1 MSLRIVTGGAGT
13 GKTTRLLALL
23 DEWLTSHPLQERQRV
38 LALTFMHGSRL
49 RLTERLRASR
59 ARNAFDCITIDSFAR
74 QLCARWRSRLAALGV
89 VLPPEESDSVYDATC
104 EAAARLLDE
113 SAVVRWVAATHP
125 IIVVDEFQDCR
136 GARPHFVERLAHGA
150 DVLVA
155 ADPFQDLKQTGANPA
170 MEMIERSGVSPEELT
185 TVHRTRVP
193 ALLAAAT
200 ALRAGRPVVQGAGFQ
215 IVVAPRPPLAAYEVC
230 RIVATSKQVSPVVI
244 SAGRPSA
251 GTFAAKVVEAVE
263 TTKGYGKSK
272 NLGPYAIP
280 WESSPDS
287 YREQLLEA
295 LDVGDASHS
304 PESVASA
311 LDGSNPLSRGMHEW
325 LDRERRLR
333 GRAVF
338 TNAEVR
344 AQVRRAEA
352 AFRALPRYG
361 GGRRALTIHQA
372 KNREFRRVIVLWGF
386 TLPKDPE
393 VQRRWL
399 YNAITRAMDAAWI
412 IVHGSASRLNA
423 PPFA

>member
-13 GKTTRLLALL
+13 GKTTRLLGLL
-23 DEWLTSHPLQERQRV
+23 DEWLTCHPLQDRQRV

-59 ARNAFDCITIDSFAR
+59 ARSAFECVTIDSFAR
-74 QLCARWRSRLAALGV
+74 EICARWRSRLAFLGV
-89 VLPPEESDSVYDATC
+89 TLPPDESDEVYDATC
-104 EAAARLLDE
+104 DAAARLLDDN
-113 SAVVRWVAATHP
+113 ALVRWIAAAHP
-125 IIVVDEFQDCR
+125 IVVVDEFQDCR
-136 GARPHFVERLAHGA
+136 GARPLFIESLAREA

-170 MEMIERSGVSPEELT
+170 MEMLARSGVPPEELT

-200 ALRAGRPVVQGAGFQ
+200 ALRAGQPVVQGPGFQ
-215 IVVAPRPPLAAYEVC
+215 IVTVPKAPLAAYEVC

-244 SAGRPSA
+244 SAGRPSE

-263 TTKGYGKSK
+263 TTKGYGRSKS
-272 NLGPYAIP
+272 LGPYAIP

-287 YREQLLEA
+287 YREQLIDA
-295 LDVGDASHS
+295 LDVGDSCHS
-304 PESVASA
+304 PQTVAAA
-311 LDGSNPLSRGMHEW
+311 LDAANPLSQGMFDW
-325 LDRERRLR
+325 LERERRLT
-333 GRAVF
+333 GRQTF

-352 AFRALPRYG
+352 AFRALPRRG

-372 KNREFRRVIVLWGF
+372 KNREFRCVIILWGF
-386 TLPKDPE
+386 TLPKDQE

-399 YNAITRAMDAAWI
+399 YNAVTRAIDAAWI
-412 IVHGSASRLNA
+412 IVQGPPSRLMV